1 MAFAALALILA
12 MIGLFGT
19 LAYSVQQHIR
29 DFGVRRALGASSG
42 DIAWL
47 VAASAG
53 RLLAAG
59 GLAGVALAM
68 LLTRLI
74 GTLLFGV
81 EPLDPAT
88 YLWVGLLLAVTAM
101 VSIAGPT
108 WRATRVDPAIALR
121 TE

>member
-1 MAFAALALILA
+1 
-12 MIGLFGT
+12 
-19 LAYSVQQHIR
+19 
-29 DFGVRRALGASSG
+29 VRRALGASTG
-42 DIAWL
+42 DIARL
-47 VAASAG
+47 VAVSAG

-59 GLAGVALAM
+59 GLVGVALAM

-81 EPLDPAT
+81 EPLDPVT
-88 YLWVGLLLAVTAM
+88 YLWVGLVLVATAM